1 MKVATL
7 KTWITLKHCK
17 SLLDDG
23 ISSIT
28 DTYMKFVFAKKPKEN
43 NDNQLKPKTPC
54 SAQSCAS
61 ELLFMNIA
69 EAEEDKLDYDCN
81 EELQEIEKK
90 NQLANEIDNFT
101 KFLQSKEFFDK
112 YFSSKQFWIKNGK
125 KFSNLSKLTLILLN
139 ILASS
144 SCVER
149 YFSICGVVCQKRNS
163 HSNDDLIISR
173 CLLKA
178 NMPILKEINESCN

>member
-1 MKVATL
+1 M
-7 KTWITLKHCK
+7 
-17 SLLDDG
+17 
-23 ISSIT
+23 
-28 DTYMKFVFAKKPKEN
+28 
-43 NDNQLKPKTPC
+43 
-54 SAQSCAS
+54 
-61 ELLFMNIA
+61 
-69 EAEEDKLDYDCN
+69 
-81 EELQEIEKK
+81 KK

-112 YFSSKQFWIKNGK
+112 SFSSKQFWIKNGK

-178 NMPILKEINESCN
+178 NMPILKEINASCN